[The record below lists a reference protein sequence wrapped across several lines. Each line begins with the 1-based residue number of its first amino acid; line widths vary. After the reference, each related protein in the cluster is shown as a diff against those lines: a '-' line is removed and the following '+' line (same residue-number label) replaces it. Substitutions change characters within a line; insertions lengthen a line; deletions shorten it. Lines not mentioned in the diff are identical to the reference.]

1 MDNPQ
6 PALPDNASSPDR
18 DAPLTGNI
26 KVTRTDWLDAARDV
40 LVTRGVAD
48 VKVLTLSEHLSVS
61 RSSFYWYFKNRREL
75 LDGLLAD
82 WEATNIQKIVKHC
95 ALPAS
100 GIDEA
105 VCNFFRCFMR
115 PELFDQRLDFAIREW
130 ARRDKAVRQRIDVA
144 DETRLNAVIAMFSR
158 HGYGPEEADHRAR
171 IIYFMQLGYHALEV
185 NETLE
190 TRLSRV
196 EGYLKGFTG
205 RDPDP
210 QVLANFKSF
219 ARQHSDD

>member
-1 MDNPQ
+1 MENLTAP
-6 PALPDNASSPDR
+6 R
-18 DAPLTGNI
+18 TDAEPNQHREATQNGNV
-26 KVTRTDWLDAARDV
+26 KVTRSDWLHAARDV
-40 LVTRGVAD
+40 LVTRGVGE
-48 VKVLTLSEHLSVS
+48 VKVLALSEQLNVS

-75 LDGLLAD
+75 LDGLLVD
-82 WEATNIQKIVKHC
+82 WEATNIQKIVRYC
-95 ALPAS
+95 ERPAS

-105 VCNFFRCFMR
+105 VCNFFQCFMR

-130 ARRDKAVRQRIDVA
+130 ARRDKTVRQRIDAA
-144 DETRLNAVIAMFSR
+144 DETRLNAVTAMFAR
-158 HGYGPEEADHRAR
+158 HDYSAQEADHRAR

-196 EGYLKGFTG
+196 EGYLKAFTG

-210 QVLANFKSF
+210 QVLANFEAF
-219 ARQHSDD
+219 AQQNSEN